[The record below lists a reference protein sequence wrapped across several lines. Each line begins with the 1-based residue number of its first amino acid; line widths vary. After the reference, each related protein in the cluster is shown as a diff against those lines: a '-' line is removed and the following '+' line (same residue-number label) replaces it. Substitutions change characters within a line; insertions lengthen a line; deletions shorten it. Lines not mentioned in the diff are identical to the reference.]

1 MALYDRLLGVD
12 PVGAKIPVHAFQAIV
27 AQWAKGGMTLA
38 QARAGVIQVSG
49 VALTPAEEAEVQ
61 TLVNSVPTGSTT
73 ANQAARALR
82 MAEIDQVLLLADSR
96 IPPFDTAAGIRAR
109 LGV

>member
-1 MALYDRLLGVD
+1 MGLYERLLGID
-12 PVGAKIPVHAFQAIV
+12 EANPKIPIHSFQAIT
-27 AQWAKGGMTLA
+27 AQWAKGGMTVA
-38 QARAGVIQVSG
+38 QARAGIDLVSG
-49 VALTPAEEAEVQ
+49 AVLTAAEEAEVQ

-82 MAEIDQVLLLADSR
+82 MAEIDQVLLLADAKV
-96 IPPFDTAAGIRAR
+96 PPFDTVAGIKAR